1 MDVLGIGGPELLL
14 LLFLAGVLLGPRR
27 LAELAREAGKFIRQ
41 IQALT
46 GNLTQQLNREI
57 DLLEAA
63 ERKSSQSGQSE
74 APGAAAAGSAEDEL
88 PEAYRRFR
96 EDFPNEGQLDTLSN
110 VAGGRRDRPGPPGQ
124 LAGTQSA
131 EPPGDI
137 RAAAAPA
144 SLSLDKD

>member
-88 PEAYRRFR
+88 PEASASGKIFRMKASWILCPTSPAAVVTGQARQVNSPGRKAQSRRVTS
-96 EDFPNEGQLDTLSN
+96 E
-110 VAGGRRDRPGPPGQ
+110 RRLRPR
-124 LAGTQSA
+124 L
-131 EPPGDI
+131 
-137 RAAAAPA
+137 
-144 SLSLDKD
+144 